1 VKRDGFLRQQF
12 AVALLALPALLSGCA
27 DFGAPIGGGGGG
39 GGRGPGGGG
48 GGGDPPVG
56 AQESRLQDIE
66 GRLAEVSRKVDN
78 LNLAAQSQ
86 DVNRLETDLRNLRGE
101 IEKLSYDVD
110 TNEKR
115 SRDLYQDLDRRL
127 QKLENESHPVRL
139 APEPKIANAPPV
151 PSSQEEESTYL
162 HVFDQLKAGR
172 YDDAI
177 AGFKDMTEKWP
188 QGRYTDNAW
197 YWMGESY
204 YVKHDYDS
212 ALKSF
217 HTLMER
223 FPQSPKVPDALLK
236 VGLSQVELKHKD
248 EAKTAWQRLIKEFP
262 NTNAA
267 KLAQQRLDQLQ

>member
-1 VKRDGFLRQQF
+1 VKRHRWILLPAF
-12 AVALLALPALLSGCA
+12 ALLAGCA
-27 DFGAPIGGGGGG
+27 DFGAPINGSGG
-39 GGRGPGGGG
+39 GGRGAAGPVPGE
-48 GGGDPPVG
+48 
-56 AQESRLQDIE
+56 QENRLQAIE

-86 DVNRLETDLRNLRGE
+86 DVNRLETDLRSLRGE
-101 IEKLSYDVD
+101 LERLRYDVD
-110 TNEKR
+110 ANEKR

-139 APEPKIANAPPV
+139 APESKIQSAPPV
-151 PSSQEEESTYL
+151 PNTQEEESAYL
-162 HVFDQLKAGR
+162 HTFEQLKAGR

-188 QGRYTDNAW
+188 QGRYADNAW

-217 HTLMER
+217 HTLLER

-236 VGLSQVELKHKD
+236 VGLSQVELKKKD
-248 EAKTAWQRLIKEFP
+248 EAKATWQKLVKDFP
-262 NTNAA
+262 GTNAA